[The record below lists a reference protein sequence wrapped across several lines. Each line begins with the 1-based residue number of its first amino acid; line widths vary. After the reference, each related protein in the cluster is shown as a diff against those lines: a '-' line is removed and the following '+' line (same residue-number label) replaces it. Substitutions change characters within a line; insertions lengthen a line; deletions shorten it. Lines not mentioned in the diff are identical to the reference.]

1 MHRPVSAFVTISAGL
16 VLLFLV
22 LPNLII
28 IPVSFSPTEIYQFPP
43 QEFSL
48 RWYERFFSDPRWI
61 EALSRSLRIGVLS
74 AALSVILG
82 TCVALGLTRGRLF
95 GMQAAS
101 ALLLVPLI
109 IPHVIYAAGLYVF
122 YANIGLLQT
131 EAGIVIAHTMLGMPI
146 VAVTVMAALRGLRR
160 DLELASMSLGANYTV
175 TFFRVTLPQIVPGI
189 VTGAI
194 FAFVASFD
202 EATVAIFISGVRSIT
217 MPVKMWEGITVESNP
232 ILPAASTIL
241 LIGSTI
247 PLIVI
252 EIHRRLRERR
262 KLTA

>member
-43 QEFSL
+43 QELSL

-61 EALSRSLRIGVLS
+61 EALLRSLRIGALS

-82 TCVALGLTRGRLF
+82 TCVAFGLTRGRLF

-101 ALLLVPLI
+101 ALLLAPLI
-109 IPHVIYAAGLYVF
+109 VPHVIYAAGLYVF

-131 EAGIVIAHTMLGMPI
+131 EAGIVIAHTMLGTPI
-146 VAVTVMAALRGLRR
+146 VAVTVMAALRSLRR
-160 DLELASMSLGANYTV
+160 DLELAAMSLGANYTV

-232 ILPAASTIL
+232 VLPAASTIL

-247 PLIVI
+247 PLVVI